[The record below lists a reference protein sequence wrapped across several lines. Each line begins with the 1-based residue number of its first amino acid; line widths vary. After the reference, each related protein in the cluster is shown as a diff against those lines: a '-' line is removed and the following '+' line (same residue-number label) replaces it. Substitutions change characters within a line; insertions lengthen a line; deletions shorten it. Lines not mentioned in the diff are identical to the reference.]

1 MPKRVVVT
9 GMGVISP
16 VGSDVPSFWSNLLN
30 GVSGVDYIK
39 SFDASGYSTQ
49 IAAEVRDFDPLK
61 YFTQKDINR
70 MDRVTQFGS
79 AAAKQ
84 AVYDSGLIES
94 GFSAERVGVIVGSGI
109 GGISTL

>member
-61 YFTQKDINR
+61 YFTQKGYQSN
-70 MDRVTQFGS
+70 GS
-79 AAAKQ
+79 R
-84 AVYDSGLIES
+84 YSI
-94 GFSAERVGVIVGSGI
+94 RI
-109 GGISTL
+109 GGRQTGCI